1 MDSEIVLSEKEAT
14 PKQEEE
20 IARIKGEINLYDTN
34 SIVSYGANAQR
45 KTSEFMDQILS
56 AIKNEDLSGTGEIL
70 TNLMG
75 ELQSFDADT
84 APKGFLSK
92 LFSSANSRIAKVK
105 ASYTE
110 VDRNISQ
117 VTETLEQH
125 RRQLMTSNS
134 MLDKLYEK
142 SLESIEELKLYI
154 TAGEQK
160 MLDVQQDMLPA
171 LKEKLGEANDPLL
184 VQQVRDVSDAA
195 DRFDK
200 KIHDLKLTRTVY
212 IQSLPQI
219 RMQQANNSIL
229 IDKIHS
235 SIVNAIPL
243 WKAQMVLSLG
253 LSHTSNALKAQQSVT
268 NATNELLRR
277 NSEMLRENTVEIAR
291 ENERSIVDIETVRKA
306 NEDIINTIKEVVQI
320 QAEGRSKRQSA
331 EVELKKLETELKEN
345 ILKSI
350 SNESA

>member
-1 MDSEIVLSEKEAT
+1 MGSGIVPADNNLSLKD
-14 PKQEEE
+14 EEE
-20 IARIKGEINLYDTN
+20 IGRIKGEINLYDTN
-34 SIVSYGANAQR
+34 SIVSYGASAQR
-45 KTSEFMDQILS
+45 KSSEFMDQILS
-56 AIKNEDLSGTGEIL
+56 AIKNNELSETGSIL
-70 TNLMG
+70 TKLMG
-75 ELQSFDADT
+75 DLQGFDSST
-84 APKGFLSK
+84 APKGLLSK
-92 LFSSANSRIAKVK
+92 LFSSAGSRITKVR

-110 VDRNISQ
+110 VEKNISE
-117 VTETLEQH
+117 VTEILEKH
-125 RRQLMTSNS
+125 RRQLMQSNS

-142 SLESIEELKLYI
+142 SLESIGDLKLYI
-154 TAGEQK
+154 AAGEQK
-160 MLDVQQDMLPA
+160 LAEVHENILPA
-171 LKEKLGEANDPLL
+171 LRDKLGEGNDPLL
-184 VQQVRDVSDAA
+184 VQQVRDVSDASE
-195 DRFDK
+195 RFDK

-253 LSHTSNALKAQQSVT
+253 LAHTSNALKAQTSVT
-268 NATNELLRR
+268 ETTNELLRR
-277 NSEMLRENTVEIAR
+277 NSEMLKENTVEIAR

-320 QAEGRSKRQSA
+320 QAEGRAKRKSA
-331 EVELKKLETELKEN
+331 EEELKKLETELKEN

-350 SNESA
+350 NNEST

>member
-1 MDSEIVLSEKEAT
+1 MDSELVPFEKELSV
-14 PKQEEE
+14 KQEEE
-20 IARIKGEINLYDTN
+20 ITRIKGEINLYDTN
-34 SIVSYGANAQR
+34 SIVTYGANAQR

-56 AIKNEDLSGTGEIL
+56 AIKNNELSETGVIL

-75 ELQSFDADT
+75 ELQDFDAGT
-84 APKGFLSK
+84 APKGFLAK
-92 LFSSANSRIAKVK
+92 LFSSTSSRIAKVK

-110 VDRNISQ
+110 VERNIAQ
-117 VTETLEQH
+117 VTETLESH
-125 RRQLMTSNS
+125 RRQLMTSNA

-142 SLESIEELKLYI
+142 SLEAIEDLKLYI

-160 MLDVQQDMLPA
+160 MLDVQENLLPA
-171 LKEKLGEANDPLL
+171 LKDKLGGGGDPLL
-184 VQQVRDVSDAA
+184 VQQVRDLSDSS

-200 KIHDLKLTRTVY
+200 KIHDLKLTRTIY

-253 LSHTSNALKAQQSVT
+253 LTHTSNALKAQQSVT
-268 NATNELLRR
+268 NATNELLRK
-277 NSEMLRENTVEIAR
+277 NSEMLRENTVEIAK

-320 QAEGRSKRQSA
+320 QAEGRSKRQAA
-331 EVELKKLETELKEN
+331 EVELKKLESELKEN

-350 SNESA
+350 NHEGA